1 MTENKQQDPV
11 DRLVEAYESMLER
24 VQAFFAD
31 EDRKINL
38 VEALA
43 EAREKAV
50 GLGELT
56 REEADKLSLYV
67 QRDIQDAAEYIAET
81 GQEFRDWFLFD
92 WKLIEDRLFKVV
104 AGVADQTSLQ
114 LKALAQQAR
123 EASLYHTGEI
133 TGPGTLACMDCGKE
147 IHFRKTGRIPPC
159 PACSGTSFSRKKAVE
174 E

>member
-1 MTENKQQDPV
+1 MTDNKQRDPV

-24 VQAFFAD
+24 VHDFFD
-31 EDRKINL
+31 DDDRKTNL

-67 QRDIQDAAEYIAET
+67 QRDIQDAAEYIVET
-81 GQEFRDWFLFD
+81 GQEFRDWFVFD
-92 WKLIEDRLFKVV
+92 WKLVEDRLFRMV

-133 TGPGTLACMDCGKE
+133 TGPGTLVCTGCGKE
-147 IHFRKTGRIPPC
+147 IHFQKTGHIPPC
-159 PACSGTSFSRKKAVE
+159 PTCSGTSFSRKKAVE
-174 E
+174 G

>member
-1 MTENKQQDPV
+1 MTDDKKRDPV
-11 DRLVEAYESMLER
+11 DRMVEAYESMLER
-24 VQAFFAD
+24 VHELFTD
-31 EDRKINL
+31 EDGKNTL

-56 REEADKLSLYV
+56 REEADKLSDYV

-81 GQEFRDWFLFD
+81 GQEFRDWFVFD
-92 WKLIEDRLFKVV
+92 WKLIEDRIFRMV

-114 LKALAQQAR
+114 LKELARQAR
-123 EASLYHTGEI
+123 EASLYHTGEV
-133 TGPGTLACMDCGKE
+133 TGPGTLLCTACGKE

-159 PACSGTSFSRKKAVE
+159 PGCSGTSFSRKKA
-174 E
+174 